1 MHFIIECAQNTIT
14 SSMQHAQQN
23 NVWQSEMLLI
33 AKSYSKAL
41 ETFFV
46 PLRLQCATNVYR
58 ISNAEILQKS
68 INYVTKEK
76 KNQCF
81 IKNIHNCY

>member
-1 MHFIIECAQNTIT
+1 
-14 SSMQHAQQN
+14 MQHAQQN

-46 PLRLQCATNVYR
+46 PLRLQRATNVYS

-81 IKNIHNCY
+81 IKNIHNCS